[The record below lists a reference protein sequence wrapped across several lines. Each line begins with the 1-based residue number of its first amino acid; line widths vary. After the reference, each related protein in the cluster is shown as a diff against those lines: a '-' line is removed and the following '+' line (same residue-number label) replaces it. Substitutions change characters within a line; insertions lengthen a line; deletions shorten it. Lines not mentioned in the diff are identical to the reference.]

1 MKRVE
6 IWYCVSS
13 LTDSQTATLS
23 IETNPKTI
31 NCYLKKKVK
40 KNTCIGICCNSHS
53 FR

>member
-31 NCYLKKKVK
+31 NCYLKKKSK
-40 KNTCIGICCNSHS
+40 KEHMYWDLLQASL
-53 FR
+53 F